1 MGFSQ
6 IAYAANLILRANL
19 LLIAY
24 VYCYMYG
31 PSRTFESVFILK
43 EGIIIYIYIYCVD
56 RSLSLSLSLSH
67 FTMHCQGSICGKLL
81 MNDREFP
88 KFLLQ
93 NLVYG

>member
-43 EGIIIYIYIYCVD
+43 EGIIIYIL
-56 RSLSLSLSLSH
+56 R
-67 FTMHCQGSICGKLL
+67 G
-81 MNDREFP
+81 
-88 KFLLQ
+88 
-93 NLVYG
+93 